1 MTTSG
6 DVNDNSNRDDND
18 AKNKDGGNGDNNDGE
33 VEHAGG
39 DDDDNDDKGT
49 MTMRWQQGRLDDD
62 NAMAM
67 DGKGHAE
74 CLLNARERCPTHP
87 RQQSTYVNSNS
98 LGRSQCTDTIE

>member
-33 VEHAGG
+33 VEHTGS
-39 DDDDNDDKGT
+39 DDNGNNDKG
-49 MTMRWQQGRLDDD
+49 MTMMQWQQGRLDDG

-74 CLLNARERCPTHP
+74 CLLNARECCATHP